1 MYERREIPLFGRAQH
16 ACFTCRHVLEENRP
30 IRYVSHDEDGYWQ
43 FLCGGNHTEEDARV
57 VSLVSVWEMDESV
70 GELAGLDYG
79 ESAEAADPADG
90 WVIARKGKN
99 MHQKQQDIA
108 QNDMAQWLADP
119 YELGKEP
126 GRIECAG
133 EFGLHGMRYYI
144 FKFKTGVL
152 SPWLVGVSGGYE
164 GDSLT
169 PCGHTFSE
177 MKSTT
182 PPPRRRSARRWWK
195 KSAPTGWRRR
205 KNSHSSKNILLAAR
219 HAEI

>member
-1 MYERREIPLFGRAQH
+1 MKDMKFPFSDEPNT
-16 ACFTCRHVLEENRP
+16 ACFTSRHVLEENRP

-43 FLCGGNHTEEDARV
+43 FLCGENHTEEDARV

-79 ESAEAADPADG
+79 ESAEAVDPTDG
-90 WVIARKGKN
+90 WVIAWKGKN

-119 YELGKEP
+119 HELWKEP
-126 GRIECAG
+126 G
-133 EFGLHGMRYYI
+133 
-144 FKFKTGVL
+144 
-152 SPWLVGVSGGYE
+152 
-164 GDSLT
+164 
-169 PCGHTFSE
+169 
-177 MKSTT
+177 
-182 PPPRRRSARRWWK
+182 RRSARRWWK

-219 HAEI
+219 QTEI

>member
-1 MYERREIPLFGRAQH
+1 MKDVISDAPNT

-30 IRYVSHDEDGYWQ
+30 IRYVPHDEDGYWQ

-90 WVIARKGKN
+90 WVIAWKGEN

-119 YELGKEP
+119 HELGKEP

-133 EFGLHGMRYYI
+133 EFVLHGMRYYI

-177 MKSTT
+177 MK
-182 PPPRRRSARRWWK
+182 K
-195 KSAPTGWRRR
+195 Y
-205 KNSHSSKNILLAAR
+205 HAATAQEECAAMVEKIR
-219 HAEI
+219 AYWMAQAEKFTQQ

>member
-1 MYERREIPLFGRAQH
+1 MKDMKFPFSDAPNT

-90 WVIARKGKN
+90 WVIAWKGKN

-119 YELGKEP
+119 HELGKEP

-133 EFGLHGMRYYI
+133 EFELHGMRYYI

-177 MKSTT
+177 MK
-182 PPPRRRSARRWWK
+182 K
-195 KSAPTGWRRR
+195 
-205 KNSHSSKNILLAAR
+205 HHAATAQEECAAMVEKIR
-219 HAEI
+219 AYWMAQAEKFTQQ

>member
-1 MYERREIPLFGRAQH
+1 MKDMKFPFSDAPNT

-90 WVIARKGKN
+90 WVIAWKEKICIKNNKILRKTTWRSGWRIR
-99 MHQKQQDIA
+99 MS
-108 QNDMAQWLADP
+108 W
-119 YELGKEP
+119 
-126 GRIECAG
+126 GRSRAG
-133 EFGLHGMRYYI
+133 
-144 FKFKTGVL
+144 
-152 SPWLVGVSGGYE
+152 S
-164 GDSLT
+164 
-169 PCGHTFSE
+169 
-177 MKSTT
+177 
-182 PPPRRRSARRWWK
+182 SARRWWK

-205 KNSHSSKNILLAAR
+205 ENSHSSKWRLLAAR
-219 HAEI
+219 QTAIENRQPQNQKILRLIVLYTRFI

>member
-1 MYERREIPLFGRAQH
+1 MKDMKFPFSDAPNTV
-16 ACFTCRHVLEENRP
+16 CFTCRHVLEENRP

-90 WVIARKGKN
+90 WVIAWKGKN

-119 YELGKEP
+119 HELGREP

-133 EFGLHGMRYYI
+133 EFELHGMRYYI

-177 MKSTT
+177 MKKY
-182 PPPRRRSARRWWK
+182 R
-195 KSAPTGWRRR
+195 
-205 KNSHSSKNILLAAR
+205 AATAQEDCAAMVEKIR
-219 HAEI
+219 AYWMAQAEKFAQQ

>member
-1 MYERREIPLFGRAQH
+1 M
-16 ACFTCRHVLEENRP
+16 
-30 IRYVSHDEDGYWQ
+30 
-43 FLCGGNHTEEDARV
+43 
-57 VSLVSVWEMDESV
+57 VSLLSVWEMDESV

-90 WVIARKGKN
+90 WVIAWKGEN

-119 YELGKEP
+119 HELGKEP

-133 EFGLHGMRYYI
+133 EFVLHGMRYYI

-177 MKSTT
+177 MK
-182 PPPRRRSARRWWK
+182 K
-195 KSAPTGWRRR
+195 Y
-205 KNSHSSKNILLAAR
+205 HAATAQEECAAMVEKIR
-219 HAEI
+219 AYWMAQAEKFTQQ

>member
-1 MYERREIPLFGRAQH
+1 MKDMKFLFSDAPNT

-57 VSLVSVWEMDESV
+57 VSLLSVWEMDESV

-90 WVIARKGKN
+90 WVIAWKGKN

-119 YELGKEP
+119 HELGKEP

-133 EFGLHGMRYYI
+133 EFVLHGMRYYI

-177 MKSTT
+177 MK
-182 PPPRRRSARRWWK
+182 K
-195 KSAPTGWRRR
+195 Y
-205 KNSHSSKNILLAAR
+205 HAATAQEECAAMVEKIR
-219 HAEI
+219 AYWMAQAEKFTQQ

>member
-1 MYERREIPLFGRAQH
+1 MKDVKFPFSDAPNT

-70 GELAGLDYG
+70 GELVGLDYG

-119 YELGKEP
+119 HELGKEP

-177 MKSTT
+177 MKKYHAATAQGGVRGDGGKN
-182 PPPRRRSARRWWK
+182 PR
-195 KSAPTGWRRR
+195 
-205 KNSHSSKNILLAAR
+205 LLDGAGGKIHTAVR
-219 HAEI
+219 ISCLPHDMQEI

>member
-1 MYERREIPLFGRAQH
+1 MKDMKFPFSDAPNT

-57 VSLVSVWEMDESV
+57 VSLLSVWEMDESV

-90 WVIARKGKN
+90 WVIAWKGKN

-119 YELGKEP
+119 HELGKEP
-126 GRIECAG
+126 GRIECAAMV
-133 EFGLHGMRYYI
+133 E
-144 FKFKTGVL
+144 
-152 SPWLVGVSGGYE
+152 
-164 GDSLT
+164 
-169 PCGHTFSE
+169 
-177 MKSTT
+177 
-182 PPPRRRSARRWWK
+182 

-205 KNSHSSKNILLAAR
+205 KNSHSSKWRLLAAR
-219 HAEI
+219 HAEIENRQPQNQKILRLHFLCVIFTGCPR

>member
-1 MYERREIPLFGRAQH
+1 MKDMKCPFSDAPNT

-90 WVIARKGKN
+90 WVIAWKGKN

-119 YELGKEP
+119 HELGKEP
-126 GRIECAG
+126 GRIECVAMV
-133 EFGLHGMRYYI
+133 EKIRAYWMAQAE
-144 FKFKTGVL
+144 KFTQQ
-152 SPWLVGVSGGYE
+152 
-164 GDSLT
+164 
-169 PCGHTFSE
+169 
-177 MKSTT
+177 
-182 PPPRRRSARRWWK
+182 
-195 KSAPTGWRRR
+195 
-205 KNSHSSKNILLAAR
+205 
-219 HAEI
+219 

>member
-1 MYERREIPLFGRAQH
+1 
-16 ACFTCRHVLEENRP
+16 
-30 IRYVSHDEDGYWQ
+30 
-43 FLCGGNHTEEDARV
+43 
-57 VSLVSVWEMDESV
+57 
-70 GELAGLDYG
+70 
-79 ESAEAADPADG
+79 
-90 WVIARKGKN
+90 
-99 MHQKQQDIA
+99 
-108 QNDMAQWLADP
+108 MAQWLADP
-119 YELGKEP
+119 HELGKEP

-177 MKSTT
+177 MKKYHAAT
-182 PPPRRRSARRWWK
+182 AQEECAAMVEK